1 MEKKMFKEIEKKLE
15 NAKVIINSW
24 SYEKNGAQ
32 NSLEYW
38 KKQKEEAI
46 QNGIEDTTYYDDEID
61 KAKDLLD
68 MFDEVEKYIIKMVK
82 QAI

>member
-1 MEKKMFKEIEKKLE
+1 MYKKMFKEIEKKIE
-15 NAKVIINSW
+15 NAKTIINSW
-24 SYEKNGAQ
+24 SYEKTSAQ

-46 QNGIEDTTYYDDEID
+46 ENGTEDTTYYDDEIE
-61 KAKDLLD
+61 KAKDLLE
-68 MFDEVEKYIIKMVK
+68 MFDDVEKYIIKMVK